1 MSKLIF
7 YFWKKNKLFFVYL
20 FIVCGLSSQSTW
32 SQSGITIAGNP
43 AGTAG
48 SDLLSLSDPIGFYYD
63 ETNYNIIVADNGN
76 VRVMQFSLNNP
87 PSSGTIVA
95 GNNGNVCGLNS
106 FPNVI
111 GVSRDSYGQ
120 LYVSPASCGYI
131 LKFPPGS
138 TSATNGVTLSG
149 PYQPEGIFIN
159 PLTDDIYLA
168 DAAGNAVYKYAI
180 NSSSPVAVA
189 GT

>member
-87 PSSGTIVA
+87 PSSGTVIA
-95 GNNGNVCGLNS
+95 GDGSYGCGLNQ
-106 FPNVI
+106 FQNLM

-120 LYVSPASCGYI
+120 LYVASGSCGRI

-138 TSATNGVTLSG
+138 TSATNGVTLRG
-149 PYQPEGIFIN
+149 PYQPEGLFTN
-159 PLTDDIYLA
+159 PLTDDLYVA
-168 DAAGNAVYKYAI
+168 DAAGNAVYKFAI